1 MIKHMDVVEG
11 LKEIQSK
18 SVDCIILDP
27 PYNIGKKFGNN
38 KTKLAMSEYVNWAK
52 EWLDECDRILK
63 TDGTMYV
70 YGFSE
75 ILAHLSVNIDLNQR
89 WLVWHYINKSTP
101 MLNFW
106 QRTHESILCCW
117 KEEKTFYR
125 DQVRVPYTDA
135 YIKGYS
141 GEKAGKKRP
150 ATKGR
155 FGGSQETSYTVN
167 DKGALP
173 RDVISSP
180 ALAGGYGA
188 RERFFYS
195 PENNF
200 RLYTS
205 KEKKEFNIED
215 VISHPTQKPVTVT
228 EKLLDACVP
237 TYYCYKKSLVAPVV
251 VIPFVGTGSECYVCD
266 QRGYKWV
273 GFDINKDYVDM
284 GNMLVRDGF
293 PGTKPKKKLQNVSF
307 LDRK

>member
-1 MIKHMDVVEG
+1 
-11 LKEIQSK
+11 
-18 SVDCIILDP
+18 
-27 PYNIGKKFGNN
+27 
-38 KTKLAMSEYVNWAK
+38 
-52 EWLDECDRILK
+52 
-63 TDGTMYV
+63 
-70 YGFSE
+70 
-75 ILAHLSVNIDLNQR
+75 
-89 WLVWHYINKSTP
+89 

-117 KEEKTFYR
+117 KEERTFYR

-135 YIKGYS
+135 YVKGYS
-141 GEKAGKKRP
+141 GDKSGKKRP

-173 RDVISSP
+173 RDVILSP

-200 RLYTS
+200 MLYTS
-205 KEKKEFNIED
+205 KQKKELNIQD
-215 VISHPTQKPVTVT
+215 VISHPTQKPVNVT
-228 EKLLDACVP
+228 EKLLDACIKEG
-237 TYYCYKKSLVAPVV
+237 TKATV
-251 VIPFVGTGSECYVCD
+251 VIPFAGTGSECYVCD
-266 QRGYKWV
+266 QRGYRWV
-273 GFDINKDYVDM
+273 GFDINEDYVDM

-293 PGTKPKKKLQNVSF
+293 PSTRQNKKLQKINF

>member
-1 MIKHMDVVEG
+1 
-11 LKEIQSK
+11 LS
-18 SVDCIILDP
+18 
-27 PYNIGKKFGNN
+27 
-38 KTKLAMSEYVNWAK
+38 TSEYVTWAK
-52 EWLDECDRILK
+52 EWIGECDRILK
-63 TDGTMYV
+63 PDGTMYI

-89 WLVWHYINKSTP
+89 WLVWHYTNKSTP

-117 KEEKTFYR
+117 KEERTFYR

-135 YIKGYS
+135 YVKGYS
-141 GEKAGKKRP
+141 GDKSGKKRP

-173 RDVISSP
+173 RDVILSP

-200 RLYTS
+200 MLYTS
-205 KEKKEFNIED
+205 KQKKELNIQD
-215 VISHPTQKPVTVT
+215 VISHPTQKPVNVT
-228 EKLLDACVP
+228 EKLLDACIKEG
-237 TYYCYKKSLVAPVV
+237 TKATV
-251 VIPFVGTGSECYVCD
+251 VIPFAGTGSECYVCD
-266 QRGYKWV
+266 QRGYRWV
-273 GFDINKDYVDM
+273 GFDINEDYVNM

-293 PGTKPKKKLQNVSF
+293 PSTRQNKKLQKINF